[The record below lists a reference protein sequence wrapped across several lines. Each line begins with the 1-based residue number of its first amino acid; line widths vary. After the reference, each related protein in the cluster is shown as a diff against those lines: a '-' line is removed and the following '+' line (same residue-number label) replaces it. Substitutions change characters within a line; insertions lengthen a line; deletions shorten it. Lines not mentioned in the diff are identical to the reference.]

1 MGGGIYI
8 NTADRKDH
16 VLSSI
21 IELFVVTGEPVGSKA
36 VSIYLNDMCSTATI
50 RNDMCDLIERG
61 YLIQPHTSAGRIP
74 SAMGYRYYIDH
85 LMPFRELPTAISEQ
99 IDQVLPSFRGDS
111 ERFLSDTCKALANIT
126 GCTAMITTPADPN
139 ATLKRIELIPAGR
152 SSVMV
157 AVLSS
162 SGSMKCK
169 LCHLDCAVSIEE
181 LARFSVVVN
190 ERFADLRLSH
200 INPAMAQTLVVSFGI
215 MALKFAPVFEQI
227 FEAAQETIRTT
238 VQVEGQTNLLLY
250 KEFSPASVVELFTN
264 KDRLVSYLE
273 QPSQNCVLLGN
284 ELNDAALRQAGL
296 IVEEY
301 RFSSSLF
308 GKIAVLGPMK
318 MNYVTMIPMVTY
330 IAKKTEQALCATL
343 L

>member
-1 MGGGIYI
+1 MRGGIYI
-8 NTADRKDH
+8 NTADRKNH

-21 IELFVVTGEPVGSKA
+21 IELFIVTGEPVGSKA
-36 VSIYLNDMCSTATI
+36 VSTYLNDMCSTATI

-99 IDQVLPSFRGDS
+99 IDHALPTFRGDS
-111 ERFLSDTCKALANIT
+111 ERFLSDTCKALAKLT

-162 SGSMKCK
+162 SGCMKCK
-169 LCHLDCAVSIEE
+169 LCHLDCELSIEE
-181 LARFSVVVN
+181 LARFAMVVN

-200 INPAMAQTLVVSFGI
+200 INPAMAQTLAVSFGI

-227 FEAAQETIRTT
+227 FEAAREAICTT

-250 KEFSPASVVELFTN
+250 KEFSPASVIELFAN
-264 KDRLVSYLE
+264 RERLVSNLE
-273 QPSQNCVLLGN
+273 QLGQNCVLLGN
-284 ELNDAALRQAGL
+284 ELNDVALQKAGL
-296 IVEEY
+296 IVEGY
-301 RFSSSLF
+301 RFSPALM

-318 MNYVTMIPMVTY
+318 MNYVTMIPMVKY
-330 IAKKTEQALCATL
+330 IAKKTEQALGSTL